1 VLNVQNSRAIILA
14 AGLSTRMGSLAAG
27 RPKCLLELHGLS
39 VLQHQLDAL
48 HQLGVGRVTI
58 VTGHGAEAVRAAAGE
73 QAEFIHFDGYAGGNN
88 LRTLHHARTLLE
100 GDVVVLFADVLLTM
114 ATLGDLVRH
123 SAPMALLVDES
134 TCRPDTMRVR
144 LENDRVVDIGPHI
157 GVGGGH
163 GNFVGVAAF
172 RAAGTL
178 ALRGELDAIGTD
190 PALAQHYYTEALR
203 RLAGRGEPVSAV
215 STRGAPWLE
224 LDTPPDVEMA
234 ARQDFYAV
242 PNSNGTRRVRVFG
255 SDRAGA
261 SGRHGER

>member
-172 RAAGTL
+172 RAAGWSWTRRRMSRWLLGRTSTL
-178 ALRGELDAIGTD
+178 FRTRTGRDGSGSSGPIARAPPVD
-190 PALAQHYYTEALR
+190 TEK
-203 RLAGRGEPVSAV
+203 GEPPCVGSSVSCA
-215 STRGAPWLE
+215 ST
-224 LDTPPDVEMA
+224 
-234 ARQDFYAV
+234 AR
-242 PNSNGTRRVRVFG
+242 P
-255 SDRAGA
+255 
-261 SGRHGER
+261 